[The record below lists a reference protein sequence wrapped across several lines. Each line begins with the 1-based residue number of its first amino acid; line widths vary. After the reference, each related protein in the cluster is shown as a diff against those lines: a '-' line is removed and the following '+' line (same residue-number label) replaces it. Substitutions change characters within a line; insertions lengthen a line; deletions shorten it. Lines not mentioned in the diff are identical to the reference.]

1 MIGLRERFFPDTE
14 RVRRIAC
21 SVLDFGWMD
30 RIAAEGPVLIV
41 AEGLFMYLSGEEV
54 GALLRALGRR
64 FAEAVLLVEM
74 LAPLLVGR
82 NGMHDTVKE
91 AAFRWSLRDSRDFE
105 RMADRLRFDREWSYF
120 DEARRRWRY
129 LRLFR
134 RIPWF
139 RRNLNNRIV
148 RLRFG

>member
-30 RIAAEGPVLIV
+30 RIAAEGPVLIG

-54 GALLRALGRR
+54 EALLRALGRR

-105 RMADRLRFDREWSYF
+105 RMAGSG
-120 DEARRRWRY
+120 AISTRRAAAGGICVSSAG
-129 LRLFR
+129 FR
-134 RIPWF
+134 GSG
-139 RRNLNNRIV
+139 V
-148 RLRFG
+148 T